1 MNHHCLP
8 VYLKEVD
15 ESVRKLASVR
25 VSHLGSPGDS
35 SKFVFLSPPFFQ
47 FQVVLPLLPPP
58 FHPGA
63 MNLILHHVNINGAV
77 SVRFF

>member
-25 VSHLGSPGDS
+25 GSHLGPPGHS
-35 SKFVFLSPPFFQ
+35 SNSVVLSPPFFQ
-47 FQVVLPLLPPP
+47 FQVVLHLLPPP
-58 FHPGA
+58 FCSGA
-63 MNLILHHVNINGAV
+63 MNFILHHVNINGAV
-77 SVRFF
+77 WVRFF